1 MFSGENFYTTVM
13 SEIARWK
20 NIGEDTPGSS
30 VWLSMDDLR
39 DISMVVPVIEQS
51 AILQTVVDLLDARDA
66 YTAFHSERVAL
77 MSMRLCLAL
86 RLPPI
91 RTMMIS
97 ASAIV
102 HDIGKMG
109 TPDAILHKQ
118 DRLTDEEYGKIKE
131 HTTIGAN
138 ILGKHKGLEP
148 LCTGV
153 LHHHERWDGKG
164 YPEGLSGETIP
175 YAARIIAVC
184 DSIDA
189 MHSDRVYRKALSPE
203 KILDEIKRG
212 QGTAYDPEIT
222 DVCLSNWTYIT
233 GGTGYK
239 NGVVK
244 VKQAIRLT

>member
-13 SEIARWK
+13 SEIASWK

-51 AILQTVVDLLDARDA
+51 AILQTMVDLLDARDA

-203 KILDEIKRG
+203 KIFDEIKRG